1 MPDTASFLEHS
12 LEFGTTRL
20 PTHRG
25 ESARESARAAR
36 WAAAKSP
43 TPRGDFAMSAGS
55 SSSTSVEDRV
65 EDLDLQ
71 LKLFASYSPAEVVLR
86 YANDPDPKPPM
97 QPEHK
102 TFRGAI
108 GCVDVSGFTALSEK
122 LNNDHGRKGAELLNQ
137 CAALVLQWDPQDPT
151 QLAPSHCC
159 ASHVLIDT

>member
-1 MPDTASFLEHS
+1 MPSDNRDIPPNSGQKAK
-12 LEFGTTRL
+12 
-20 PTHRG
+20 RG
-25 ESARESARAAR
+25 GLL
-36 WAAAKSP
+36 P

-108 GCVDVSGFTALSEK
+108 GFVDVSGFTALSEK

-159 ASHVLIDT
+159 ASHVLIDTSMRISRS

>member
-20 PTHRG
+20 RPPRG
-25 ESARESARAAR
+25 ESAPHGGPL
-36 WAAAKSP
+36 P

-97 QPEHK
+97 QPEHN

-108 GCVDVSGFTALSEK
+108 GFVDVSGFTALSEK
-122 LNNDHGRKGAELLNQ
+122 LSKDHGRKGAELLNQ
-137 CAALVLQWDPQDPT
+137 CAALQ
-151 QLAPSHCC
+151 PSCC
-159 ASHVLIDT
+159 SGILKTAHNLLPLTNARLTSS

>member
-1 MPDTASFLEHS
+1 MPVTASTLEP

-20 PTHRG
+20 LPPRG
-25 ESARESARAAR
+25 ESAHGGPL
-36 WAAAKSP
+36 P

-55 SSSTSVEDRV
+55 SPSTSVEDRV

-97 QPEHK
+97 QPEHN

-108 GCVDVSGFTALSEK
+108 GFVDVSGFTALSEK
-122 LNNDHGRKGAELLNQ
+122 LSKDHGRKGAELLNQ
-137 CAALVLQWDPQDPT
+137 CAARCSPRV
-151 QLAPSHCC
+151 AVGS
-159 ASHVLIDT
+159 